1 MPRLAGVDIPNN
13 KAIVIALTYIH
24 GIGRH
29 TAANILSK
37 VKINPATKSDKLTGE
52 QMQELA
58 REIGQT
64 PTEGD
69 LRQIVRENIQRLR
82 RVGAYRGLRHSMKL
96 PARGQRTRTNART
109 LKGKRRTVGA
119 MTKEMRQKLETPSG
133 Q

>member
-13 KAIVIALTYIH
+13 KNIVIALTYIH
-24 GIGRH
+24 GIGQH
-29 TAANILSK
+29 TAEVILSK
-37 VKINPATKSDKLTGE
+37 VKIDPTTKSDKLTGE

-82 RVGAYRGLRHSMKL
+82 RIGSYRGLRHGMRL

-119 MTKEMRQKLETPSG
+119 MTKEMRQKLESATK
-133 Q
+133 